1 LTHQADPYLR
11 LLTAL
16 QTPGSPTLDFRR
28 NVAPWL
34 GARAGVF
41 LTSLRSAGSL
51 SAMLQQGLLGGSA
64 ATAGFPFATGHAEGA
79 IVLDTSDAAKARSF
93 LDGQASHAGAHA
105 TSYRGVTYE
114 TSPAGVAFGLI
125 RRLAVI
131 GSDAGL
137 RAVIDTTS
145 GGGSLAASAGYVKL
159 LAAAPAGALAHLY
172 SNPSATSGGGEGEGI
187 AGVLGSLT
195 GNRQANVSLVP
206 SPAAVT
212 LDADTLAGAGSTAT
226 GGLISADPEAAAALD
241 ALPGESWLA
250 VGVGDAASSL
260 TGDVQA
266 LGALGSLA
274 GSPAGGGEASS
285 GSLSVASLLQG
296 LLTPLKA
303 LGANTAQAR
312 RDYAGWMGSAGIF
325 ASGGS
330 LLELKAAVVVDSKDA
345 ARSKAAVAQL
355 GAQLRSGGA
364 SLRPASIPGVEAAV
378 GVAIKGLPVVL
389 DVAAGRGSDGH
400 SKFVL
405 GLGEASVSTAL
416 NPPSTL
422 SGAAPRGAAAATL
435 GDGIQPSLMLD
446 FPTLLS
452 LLEGVGLTED
462 PSIAKVVPYLRA
474 ATTLAGGGQSLGGGV
489 DRLRLV
495 LGLHQGG

>member
-1 LTHQADPYLR
+1 
-11 LLTAL
+11 
-16 QTPGSPTLDFRR
+16 
-28 NVAPWL
+28 
-34 GARAGVF
+34 
-41 LTSLRSAGSL
+41 
-51 SAMLQQGLLGGSA
+51 
-64 ATAGFPFATGHAEGA
+64 
-79 IVLDTSDAAKARSF
+79 
-93 LDGQASHAGAHA
+93 
-105 TSYRGVTYE
+105 
-114 TSPAGVAFGLI
+114 
-125 RRLAVI
+125 
-131 GSDAGL
+131 
-137 RAVIDTTS
+137 
-145 GGGSLAASAGYVKL
+145 
-159 LAAAPAGALAHLY
+159 
-172 SNPSATSGGGEGEGI
+172 
-187 AGVLGSLT
+187 
-195 GNRQANVSLVP
+195 
-206 SPAAVT
+206 
-212 LDADTLAGAGSTAT
+212 
-226 GGLISADPEAAAALD
+226 
-241 ALPGESWLA
+241 
-250 VGVGDAASSL
+250 
-260 TGDVQA
+260 
-266 LGALGSLA
+266 
-274 GSPAGGGEASS
+274 
-285 GSLSVASLLQG
+285 
-296 LLTPLKA
+296 
-303 LGANTAQAR
+303 
-312 RDYAGWMGSAGIF
+312 MGSAGIF

-330 LLELKAAVVVDSKDA
+330 RLELKAAVVVDSKDA